1 MGRLGRLLAA
11 PVPERLMERYRDD
24 YPHLYLKIWLLV
36 PDYLVTCTWLPGGNM
51 RGGGRGCAIEGE
63 CGCGCGCGCGG
74 AYGGDNQEL
83 FLKNGNELEFFCLRP
98 S

>member
-1 MGRLGRLLAA
+1 
-11 PVPERLMERYRDD
+11 
-24 YPHLYLKIWLLV
+24 
-36 PDYLVTCTWLPGGNM
+36 M

>member
-1 MGRLGRLLAA
+1 
-11 PVPERLMERYRDD
+11 
-24 YPHLYLKIWLLV
+24 
-36 PDYLVTCTWLPGGNM
+36 M

-63 CGCGCGCGCGG
+63 CGCGCGCGG

-83 FLKNGNELEFFCLRP
+83 FLINGNELEFFCLMP